1 MNLRLAL
8 LALFLIVMMP
18 GYSESKPLANNGG
31 NLEGLWRFHTD
42 PDLKGDQE
50 AWAQPGYDDSAW
62 RTLHVPGQWEP
73 QGVTEAR
80 PGATPT
86 KYDYDGVAWYRL
98 RFTAPTDWANKSLEL
113 RLGIIDDEDQT
124 YLNGKLI
131 GETLQGSQ
139 KHRHYMV
146 PSEIIQPGKENVLAI
161 RVKDSGGPGG
171 IMGPMLALLPK
182 EDFQDMKRL
191 PQSIRSLE
199 DRFMNPP
206 ADARILKIVHGL
218 SDDAAMQDETFA
230 QLMLQGFGGV
240 VTNVSFDQYL
250 ESEDKWAAF
259 VRGVNE
265 AKQRGMSLWLYD
277 EHGYPSGNAGGLT
290 MRDHPEWEAQG
301 RYVVDVVTSGG
312 PVTLDLPPGKL
323 LRGVAYPVV
332 NGSMDLDQSIDLTA
346 NAKEGKLQ
354 WDAPTGKTWRVMAI
368 SENRLYEGTHA
379 EASLCDK
386 LPYVNLLQPEPTA
399 RFIELTHE
407 AYAKHL
413 GNDLGKSFVATF
425 TDEPSLMSLFFK
437 EQPWRV
443 IPWAPNL
450 PEAFQKAHKYDI
462 EPLLPA
468 LFADAGP
475 KGKAIRYDYW
485 QTVGQLVADNFFGQL
500 QTWGRAHNILSG
512 GHLLLE
518 ESFLMHVPL
527 YGDFFRCIRKLDAP
541 SIDCL
546 TSIPQE
552 VPWYVARL
560 LGSAADL
567 GGHPV
572 TMCEISDHVQ
582 RYRPAGDTR
591 PQVFVKESDI
601 RGSLN
606 RLMVGGINTF
616 TSYYSF
622 EGLTTE
628 QLNRLNEWTGRVC
641 TSLRGGCQA
650 TDIALLYP
658 TESAWI
664 RFAPARRWIHD
675 APIDARRIERVYR
688 DASENLFRAGR
699 DVTFVDSRAL
709 IESVSEKDTL
719 INGALQWRVVVLPA
733 TDTLP
738 MAAWE
743 RLADFWRHGGT
754 LIALTVRPDN
764 SEQAFPDDRVIKIAD
779 EIFGTSAAAGINV
792 NAAGGAGVFL
802 PAGSESMLSR
812 VLDSLLEKDLTVSQT
827 PSSLRYTHRTIEGKQ
842 VYFVINDSAKEF
854 SGDIH
859 LAATGKAEQWDPVTG
874 THEALTQ
881 TDKISLKL
889 GPYGGM
895 IYQFDAPD
903 KPKRLPIK
911 SGGIPG
917 LIFNALPEVQP
928 VIGAAESVQTTLAAA
943 DKLPFAGGL
952 FPAWTFTGTQT
963 KESVDTF
970 LFASFEYA
978 SPIDLSKAHC
988 LAIAGIIPEK
998 QTAAIS
1004 LLVVLRDTHGN
1015 EYVTDGVRGLNDPGA
1030 FCVFLTQ
1037 SQFNRAAWS
1046 KGTDQPFDWASIAKI
1061 SLGWG
1066 GYPGVKGQ
1074 QIRFNASALQIGKI
1088 AEGS

>member
-1 MNLRLAL
+1 MNLRFVLLAAL
-8 LALFLIVMMP
+8 LLVVTHA
-18 GYSESKPLANNGG
+18 YSESQPLAGHGG
-31 NLEGLWRFHTD
+31 NLEGMWRFHTD

-50 AWAQPGYDDSAW
+50 GWAQPGYDDSTW
-62 RTLHVPGQWEP
+62 RTLRAPGLWEP
-73 QGVTEAR
+73 QGIMETRA
-80 PGATPT
+80 GATPNQ
-86 KYDYDGVAWYRL
+86 YDYDGVAWYRL
-98 RFTAPTDWANKSLEL
+98 RFTVPGAWANKTLEL

-131 GETLQGSQ
+131 GETQQGAQ
-139 KHRHYMV
+139 KRRSYAV
-146 PSEIIQPGKENVLAI
+146 PNELIQSGKENVLVI
-161 RVKDSGGPGG
+161 RVKDGGGPGG
-171 IMGPMLALLPK
+171 IAGPILTLLPK
-182 EDFQDMKRL
+182 EDFQDMKPL
-191 PQSIRSLE
+191 PQSNRSLE
-199 DRFMNPP
+199 DRFKTPP

-218 SDDAAMQDETFA
+218 PDDAVLQDEAFA

-240 VTNVSFDQYL
+240 VTNISFDQYL

-290 MRDHPEWEAQG
+290 MRNHPEWEARG
-301 RYVVDVVTSGG
+301 RYVVDTVTTGG
-312 PVTLDLPPGKL
+312 AVTLDLPPGKL
-323 LRGVAYPVV
+323 IRGVAYPIV
-332 NGSMDLDQSIDLTA
+332 NDSMSIDQPIDLSA
-346 NAKEGKLQ
+346 NVKEGKLQ
-354 WDAPTGKTWRVMAI
+354 WDAPAGKTWRVMVI
-368 SENRLYEGTHA
+368 TENRLYEGTHA

-399 RFIELTHE
+399 RFIELTHD

-413 GNDLGKSFVATF
+413 GNDLSKWFVATF

-450 PEAFQKAHKYDI
+450 PEAFIKSHGYDI

-475 KGKAIRYDYW
+475 KGKSIRYDYW

-500 QTWGRAHNILSG
+500 QTWGRAHNIPSG

-546 TSIPQE
+546 SSLPGE

-567 GGHPV
+567 EGHPV

-591 PQVFVKESDI
+591 PQVYVKESDI

-622 EGLTTE
+622 EGLSTE
-628 QLNRLNEWTGRVC
+628 QLNRLNEWSGRVC
-641 TSLRGGCQA
+641 TTLRGGCQA

-658 TESAWI
+658 AESAWT
-664 RFAPARRWIHD
+664 RFTPARRWIND
-675 APIDARRIERVYR
+675 APADARRIERVYR
-688 DASENLFRAGR
+688 DASENLFRSGR
-699 DVTFVDSRAL
+699 DFTFVDSRAL
-709 IESVSEKDTL
+709 SESVSEADTL
-719 INGALQWRVVVLPA
+719 KNGALRWRVVVLPA
-733 TDTLP
+733 ADTMPL
-738 MAAWE
+738 AAWE
-743 RLADFWRHGGT
+743 RLAEFWRHGGT
-754 LIALTVRPDN
+754 VVALTVRPAN
-764 SEQAFPDDRVIKIAD
+764 SEQAFPDDRVLKLAD
-779 EIFGTSAAAGINV
+779 EIFGTSATPGTNV
-792 NAAGGAGVFL
+792 NEAGGAGIFL
-802 PAGSESMLSR
+802 PVGSESMLSR
-812 VLDSLLEKDLTVSQT
+812 ILDSLIEKDLTVSQKS
-827 PSSLRYTHRTIEGKQ
+827 SSLRYTHRTIEGKQ
-842 VYFVINDSAKEF
+842 VYFVINDSPKEF
-854 SGDIH
+854 NGDIH
-859 LAATGKAEQWDPVTG
+859 MAATGKAEQWDPVTG
-874 THEALTQ
+874 EHEALAQ

-895 IYQFDAPD
+895 IYQFDAAD
-903 KPKRLPIK
+903 KPRRLPLK
-911 SGGIPG
+911 SGGLPD
-917 LIFNALPEVQP
+917 LTFSALPEVQP
-928 VIGAAESVQTTLAAA
+928 IVGAAESVQTTMVAA
-943 DKLPFAGGL
+943 DKIAFSGST

-963 KESVDTF
+963 KKTADTF

-978 SPIDLSKAHC
+978 SPIDLSKAQC
-988 LAIAGIIPEK
+988 VAISGNIPEK
-998 QTAAIS
+998 QTAATS

-1015 EYVTDGVRGLNDPGA
+1015 DYFAENVRGLNDPGA
-1030 FCVFLTQ
+1030 FCIYLGLN
-1037 SQFNRAAWS
+1037 QFNRAGWT
-1046 KGTDQPFDWASIAKI
+1046 KDTGQPFDWTSIVKASI
-1061 SLGWG
+1061 GWG
-1066 GYPGVKGQ
+1066 GYPGVEGR
-1074 QIRFNASALQIGKI
+1074 QISFTASALQIGK
-1088 AEGS
+1088 EEL